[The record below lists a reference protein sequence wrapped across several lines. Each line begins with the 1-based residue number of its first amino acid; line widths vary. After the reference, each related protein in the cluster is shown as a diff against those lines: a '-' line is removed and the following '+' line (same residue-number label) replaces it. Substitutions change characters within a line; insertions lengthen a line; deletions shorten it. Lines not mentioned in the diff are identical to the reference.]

1 MTMRDV
7 VLQMQVTLDGFVGTP
22 DGSVDWAFPGFDE
35 EFEAWTVDSLWQA
48 GVHVMGGETGRGL
61 AAYWPN
67 PTEERDLPY
76 AEPMNKIP
84 KVVFSKS
91 LDALD
96 WNETRIV
103 KGDTTAEILRLKRE
117 DGGNILVHGGARFVQ
132 SLSRLGLID
141 RYQLMVHPVVLG
153 EGLRL
158 FPELDEP
165 LRLELLEARAF
176 PSGVT
181 LHIYRPAWG

>member
-7 VLQMQVTLDGFVGTP
+7 VLQMQVTLDGFIGMP
-22 DGSVDWAFPGFDE
+22 DGSVHWALPGFDK
-35 EFEAWTVDSLWQA
+35 EFESWTVESLWQA

-76 AEPMNKIP
+76 AEAMNRIP

-91 LDALD
+91 LDNLD
-96 WNETRIV
+96 WNETRIAR
-103 KGDTTAEILRLKRE
+103 GDTAEEFRRLKQE

-141 RYQLMVHPVVLG
+141 RYQFMIHPVVLG
-153 EGLRL
+153 AGLRP
-158 FPELDEP
+158 FPELGEP
-165 LRLELLEARAF
+165 MRLDLLEARTF

-181 LHIYRPAWG
+181 LHVYRPARG